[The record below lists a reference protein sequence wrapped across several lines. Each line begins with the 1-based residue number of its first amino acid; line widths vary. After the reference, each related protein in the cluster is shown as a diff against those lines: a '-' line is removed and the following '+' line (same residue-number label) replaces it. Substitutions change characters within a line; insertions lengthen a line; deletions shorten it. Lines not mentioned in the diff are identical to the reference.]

1 MSVKIFL
8 APPAGGK
15 TQFAV
20 DNVHRA
26 LKEHPLA
33 PVWVILPDREQTG
46 AFQRRLAATG
56 GAMGAQVATFGD
68 AYREILECAG
78 RAYPLALNGVTNA
91 LLHAALE
98 ELHQQ
103 GTLEYYSSIRSKPGF
118 LQVLRDRFAEL
129 KRGLVLPEVFKQNCQ
144 DKPAGLV
151 ELARLYQAYQDKL
164 RKIGWADHEGLSWL
178 ALETLRST
186 PELLGDWQLA
196 VVDGFV
202 EFTPA
207 QHRALTLLAESLS
220 ELVITLPGERNMQR
234 QVHRRSQRA
243 LQRLSGELD
252 PQIIFSETQARL
264 PEALAYLEKSLFAGN
279 QDSFPTND
287 HFHMLEVRSPAEE
300 AREALRWIK
309 ALVVRERIPLE
320 RCAIFTQE
328 PDWYYRFLLEAA
340 TEFGM
345 PPRFTWGEIL
355 AQSPPMASLIGLL
368 ELPVQ
373 GFPRRETLDAIRC
386 TYFELE
392 PFGLEPKDAAT
403 LELVSIHGQVTGGQE
418 QWHEVFENLLA
429 TPADRSL
436 ESFALPTTEQESEAL
451 GEDLP
456 IPELPH
462 GERAQRLA
470 NGLFALMNRLFP
482 GEERSMQA
490 WIAWLE
496 ALLGQIHFYERCESE
511 AREALQEALRGL
523 MMSALISEAAPLAYN
538 AFVLALRSALEGC
551 SYRPANAV
559 GRGGVFIGRLVEA
572 QGLRFQAVAILGLSE
587 GIFPTIEKAD
597 PFIDEETRAELGL
610 EAQINRD
617 QAGIFYQVLTRSDN
631 HLLLTRPY
639 LAEGG
644 EAWEASHYWLAVASL
659 FPDSIQRVQGE
670 DIRRLENAASPQE
683 ALFWSVR
690 QERRPHKDET
700 LIRRAEFVEHGR
712 QVLLARL
719 ANERRGPYEGY
730 PLELQEQLARRFSP
744 AHMWSASRLES
755 YGSCPQR
762 FYVDNAL
769 ALEAKQ
775 APELGFDVLQL
786 GSMLH
791 RILERTFRRLGDPH
805 DLQAVQES
813 LSAVMEEEF
822 AQAPQR
828 YGFRPGPLWEAEQ
841 ADLSQRLVRCVEN
854 LVQESAGWTPV
865 AFEQAFGIGAVA
877 PLRME
882 TGSGVVLL
890 RGFIDRVDRNAQ
902 GELRV
907 LDYKTGGSHLG
918 KNDLIAGYRLQLPLY
933 ALGARQALGLGEPV
947 EGLYW
952 NIRAGEA
959 GALKLASFKHE
970 ERHGIE
976 AAIQTAREHVERIIS
991 GVRAA
996 QFPPIPPKGGC
1007 PSYCPASAWCWRYE
1021 PGF

>member
-1 MSVKIFL
+1 MLFTTGVYTLDRLQLLVFRK
-8 APPAGGK
+8 
-15 TQFAV
+15 AV
-20 DNVHRA
+20 LTD
-26 LKEHPLA
+26 
-33 PVWVILPDREQTG
+33 
-46 AFQRRLAATG
+46 
-56 GAMGAQVATFGD
+56 
-68 AYREILECAG
+68 
-78 RAYPLALNGVTNA
+78 
-91 LLHAALE
+91 LL
-98 ELHQQ
+98 
-103 GTLEYYSSIRSKPGF
+103 SKPGP
-118 LQVLRDRFAEL
+118 V
-129 KRGLVLPEVFKQNCQ
+129 
-144 DKPAGLV
+144 
-151 ELARLYQAYQDKL
+151 
-164 RKIGWADHEGLSWL
+164 
-178 ALETLRST
+178 
-186 PELLGDWQLA
+186 
-196 VVDGFV
+196 
-202 EFTPA
+202 
-207 QHRALTLLAESLS
+207 
-220 ELVITLPGERNMQR
+220 GE
-234 QVHRRSQRA
+234 
-243 LQRLSGELD
+243 
-252 PQIIFSETQARL
+252 
-264 PEALAYLEKSLFAGN
+264 
-279 QDSFPTND
+279 
-287 HFHMLEVRSPAEE
+287 
-300 AREALRWIK
+300 
-309 ALVVRERIPLE
+309 
-320 RCAIFTQE
+320 
-328 PDWYYRFLLEAA
+328 
-340 TEFGM
+340 
-345 PPRFTWGEIL
+345 
-355 AQSPPMASLIGLL
+355 
-368 ELPVQ
+368 
-373 GFPRRETLDAIRC
+373 
-386 TYFELE
+386 
-392 PFGLEPKDAAT
+392 
-403 LELVSIHGQVTGGQE
+403 
-418 QWHEVFENLLA
+418 
-429 TPADRSL
+429 
-436 ESFALPTTEQESEAL
+436 
-451 GEDLP
+451 
-456 IPELPH
+456 
-462 GERAQRLA
+462 
-470 NGLFALMNRLFP
+470 
-482 GEERSMQA
+482 
-490 WIAWLE
+490 
-496 ALLGQIHFYERCESE
+496 
-511 AREALQEALRGL
+511 
-523 MMSALISEAAPLAYN
+523 
-538 AFVLALRSALEGC
+538 VLA
-551 SYRPANAV
+551 AV
-559 GRGGVFIGRLVEA
+559 D
-572 QGLRFQAVAILGLSE
+572 S
-587 GIFPTIEKAD
+587 
-597 PFIDEETRAELGL
+597 
-610 EAQINRD
+610 
-617 QAGIFYQVLTRSDN
+617 

-970 ERHGIE
+970 ERLGIE